1 MFAHRKEVVLS
12 SSLNAVFSALNDSF
26 ESEEGESE
34 CYVACIAGGF
44 YRSSKCAMERRG
56 REGIGAGHFSRHSL
70 LSASSLILRL
80 ERRSGQQRR
89 RGAMSLTHNFNRG
102 GYFTCTTKIPVEI
115 ACTRIIFL
123 IQTIILLILALSL
136 RHCSSV

>member
-12 SSLNAVFSALNDSF
+12 SSLNAVFSALNDGF

-44 YRSSKCAMERRG
+44 YRSSKRAMERRG
-56 REGIGAGHFSRHSL
+56 REGIGAGHFSRHNL
-70 LSASSLILRL
+70 LSASSLIMRR

-89 RGAMSLTHNFNRG
+89 LGAMSLITSIEEVISRALQK
-102 GYFTCTTKIPVEI
+102 YQLKI